1 MAKSITFLTVLH
13 DRGQWAFN
21 HGEVVWIQILSNI
34 CTIPML
40 VDRLAQQVMLQP
52 TRNDAETIKV
62 YFALGRE

>member
-1 MAKSITFLTVLH
+1 MGPKPWGSRL
-13 DRGQWAFN
+13 D
-21 HGEVVWIQILSNI
+21 QILSNI

-62 YFALGRE
+62 